1 MPTWHAAV
9 DRWFG
14 AHHGVASVPDLVRL
28 GMSEATAYRLV
39 RDGRLDRIL
48 PGVVRSLQF
57 PETDMQVYAAACA
70 RNPAA
75 LVGFTSACRLWGY
88 RKVVDLGQYILVPH
102 GVSPELPGV
111 VVRRC
116 RRIDPVDIVER
127 PDGIRLTSPPRTLF
141 DSADMLGFSTA
152 RSVMEQVLHEQMCTL
167 GTITD
172 TVARLAHPN
181 RPGTRTMTAVI
192 ASRPAWRTALHSDLE
207 MRVLDEIERQRL
219 PTPITQCP
227 VFLPNGITIHL
238 DFGWPQWRVGIEVD
252 HPAWHAGVE
261 DHHRDTTRDRKAGT
275 IGWLVPRLSQI
286 AVETGL
292 GEAIAD
298 VAIILGQRRAA

>member
-1 MPTWHAAV
+1 MPAWHAAV

-14 AHHGVASVPDLVRL
+14 AHHGIASVLDLVRL
-28 GMSEATAYRLV
+28 GMSEATVYRLV
-39 RDGRLDRIL
+39 RDGRLERMM

-57 PETDMQVYAAACA
+57 PDTDMQRYAAACA

-75 LVGFTSACRLWGY
+75 LVAFTSAGRLWGF
-88 RKVVDLGQYILVPH
+88 RKVPDLGRYILVPH

-116 RRIDPVDIVER
+116 RRIDSVDVVER

-141 DSADMLGFSTA
+141 DSADMLGVART

-167 GTITD
+167 GTVTD

-181 RPGTRTMTAVI
+181 RPGTRTMMAVI

-219 PTPITQCP
+219 PAPITQCP
-227 VFLPNGITIHL
+227 VLLPNGVTIHL
-238 DFGWPQWRVGIEVD
+238 DFGWPEWRVGMEVD

-261 DHHRDTTRDRKAGT
+261 EHHRDTTRDRKAGT

-292 GEAIAD
+292 GEAISD
-298 VAIILGQRRAA
+298 VAIILGQRRAG

>member
-1 MPTWHAAV
+1 MPAWHAAV

-14 AHHGVASVPDLVRL
+14 AHHGVAAVTDLVRL
-28 GMSEATAYRLV
+28 GMSEATVYRLV
-39 RDGRLDRIL
+39 REGRLERIM

-57 PETDMQVYAAACA
+57 PETDVQVYAAACA

-75 LVGFTSACRLWGY
+75 LVAFTSACRLWGY
-88 RKVVDLGQYILVPH
+88 RKVADVGRYILAPH
-102 GVSPELPGV
+102 GLSPELPGV

-116 RRIDPVDIVER
+116 RRIDPVDVVVR
-127 PDGIRLTSPPRTLF
+127 QDGIRLTSPPRTLF
-141 DSADMLGFSTA
+141 DSADMLGFSVA
-152 RSVMEQVLHEQMCTL
+152 RSVMEQVLHEQLCTL

-192 ASRPAWRTALHSDLE
+192 ASRPVWQAALQSDLE
-207 MRVLDEIERQRL
+207 MRVLAEIERQGL
-219 PTPITQCP
+219 PRPVTQCP
-227 VFLPNGITIHL
+227 VLLPTGITIHL
-238 DFGWPQWRVGIEVD
+238 DFGWPQWLVGLEVD

-261 DHHRDTTRDRKAGT
+261 EQHRDSTRDRKAGT
-275 IGWLVPRLSQI
+275 IGWLVPRISQI

-292 GEAIAD
+292 REAIAD
-298 VAIILGQRRAA
+298 VSVILERRWAA